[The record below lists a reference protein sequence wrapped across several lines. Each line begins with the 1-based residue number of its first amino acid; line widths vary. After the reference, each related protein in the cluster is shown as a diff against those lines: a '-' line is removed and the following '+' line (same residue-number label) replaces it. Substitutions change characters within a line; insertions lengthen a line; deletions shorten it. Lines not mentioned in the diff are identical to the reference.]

1 MNICDGVKW
10 SIEPI
15 TDCSWEAV
23 QEMLPQVSEQRRAQ
37 ALLFKHA
44 FGQYACLKS
53 YLMLQN
59 LLREHYGIEGDLLFT
74 YNEYGKPELD
84 IIATNRVG
92 GGLKPYFS
100 ISHCKQAIA
109 VAVADTPVGIDIETL
124 RHPSCS
130 LIEKTMN
137 EQEQK
142 QIAAAESPDNIFT
155 ALWTR
160 KEAVLK
166 YKGTGIIDNLNNV
179 LSYTHQC
186 HITTFQPSPTI
197 FCSIC
202 VNCKEISAT
211 NHSNADI
218 HT

>member
-1 MNICDGVKW
+1 
-10 SIEPI
+10 
-15 TDCSWEAV
+15 
-23 QEMLPQVSEQRRAQ
+23 MLPRVSEQRRAQ

-53 YLMLQN
+53 YLMLQD

-74 YNEYGKPELD
+74 YNEYGKPGLSMNDANVAGNE
-84 IIATNRVG
+84 
-92 GGLKPYFS
+92 LKPYFS

-124 RHPSCS
+124 RHPSES

-137 EQEQK
+137 EQERH
-142 QIAAAESPDNIFT
+142 QIAAAESPDNMFT

-166 YKGTGIIDNLNNV
+166 YQGTGIIDDLHNV
-179 LSYTHQC
+179 LSNLNDLR
-186 HITTFQPSPTI
+186 ISTFQVFPTTI
-197 FCSIC
+197 CSVCTI
-202 VNCKEISAT
+202 N
-211 NHSNADI
+211 N
-218 HT
+218 